1 MNIVYKILY
10 TIFVYNI
17 LVVMGS
23 TAVLSVR
30 VKRELK
36 EEAEELGI
44 DIRGL
49 VEKALREEILKVKRE
64 RFRKLLEKAL
74 KNMDISVE
82 EWVEAVKESRRER

>member
-1 MNIVYKILY
+1 MV
-10 TIFVYNI
+10 
-17 LVVMGS
+17 S
-23 TAVLSVR
+23 TAVLSVWI
-30 VKRELK
+30 KRELK
-36 EEAEELGI
+36 EEAEKLGI

>member
-1 MNIVYKILY
+1 MV
-10 TIFVYNI
+10 
-17 LVVMGS
+17 S

-30 VKRELK
+30 IKRELK

>member
-1 MNIVYKILY
+1 
-10 TIFVYNI
+10 
-17 LVVMGS
+17 MGS

-30 VKRELK
+30 IKRELK

>member
-1 MNIVYKILY
+1 MVVYKIY
-10 TIFVYNI
+10 IQFFVYNI
-17 LVVMGS
+17 LVIVVS
-23 TAVLSVR
+23 TVVLSVR

-82 EWVEAVKESRRER
+82 EWVEAVRESRRER

>member
-1 MNIVYKILY
+1 
-10 TIFVYNI
+10 
-17 LVVMGS
+17 MGS

-30 VKRELK
+30 IKRELK
-36 EEAEELGI
+36 EEAEKLGI